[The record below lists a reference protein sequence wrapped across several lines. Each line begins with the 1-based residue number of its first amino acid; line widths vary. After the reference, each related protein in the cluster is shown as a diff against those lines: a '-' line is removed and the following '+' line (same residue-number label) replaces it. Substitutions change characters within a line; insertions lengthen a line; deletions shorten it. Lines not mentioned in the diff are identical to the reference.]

1 MTANR
6 YAHRVNDI
14 QPFRVVEVLSRAKA
28 LEAQG
33 RDIVH
38 MQAGEPDFA
47 TAQPV
52 VDAGIAALQNGA
64 THYSDASGLW
74 ELRQAIAD
82 YYRSDYGV
90 DVDPRRIMVTPGAS
104 GALLL
109 LSALLIDPGEN
120 LLMADPG
127 YPCNRNFMR
136 IMEGEGLLVPVSA
149 DDNFQLNAELVERHW
164 QPGDSSS
171 GKTVGA
177 LVATPSNPTGTMLD
191 KTELSQ
197 LFDAVQRRG
206 GHLLVDEIYH
216 GLDFHD
222 SQGQRTAHSILE
234 ITDQAFVINSFSKY
248 FGMTGWR
255 LGWLVAPEWAVPLL
269 EKLAQNVFISM
280 STMGQYAAIE
290 CFAPAT
296 REILDQRR
304 GEFKRRCDI
313 LLPAL
318 RELGFIIPKPPA
330 GGLYI
335 YADISRFLG
344 RFGSDSQAFCLQM
357 LEQHGLAMTPGTDFG
372 YHHCDKYVRFAF
384 TTSTERLLVA
394 IERMQAIFSRR

>member
-136 IMEGEGLLVPVSA
+136 IMEGEGLLVPVNA
-149 DDNFQLNAELVERHW
+149 DDNFQLHAELVERHW
-164 QPGDSSS
+164 QPGDTSI

-177 LVATPSNPTGTMLD
+177 LVATPANRGL
-191 KTELSQ
+191 
-197 LFDAVQRRG
+197 RRQ
-206 GHLLVDEIYH
+206 
-216 GLDFHD
+216 
-222 SQGQRTAHSILE
+222 S
-234 ITDQAFVINSFSKY
+234 
-248 FGMTGWR
+248 
-255 LGWLVAPEWAVPLL
+255 
-269 EKLAQNVFISM
+269 
-280 STMGQYAAIE
+280 
-290 CFAPAT
+290 
-296 REILDQRR
+296 
-304 GEFKRRCDI
+304 
-313 LLPAL
+313 
-318 RELGFIIPKPPA
+318 
-330 GGLYI
+330 
-335 YADISRFLG
+335 
-344 RFGSDSQAFCLQM
+344 
-357 LEQHGLAMTPGTDFG
+357 
-372 YHHCDKYVRFAF
+372 
-384 TTSTERLLVA
+384 
-394 IERMQAIFSRR
+394 